1 MTKPPIDTTTPPA
14 SRDDH
19 FRIDDRQKTAVVISG
34 AGARGAYEA
43 GVLAE
48 VLPELFPEGL
58 GSTLL
63 LGTSAGA
70 INASLW
76 AARARR
82 GVGLRSVGDAVCE
95 IWEKADQ
102 SNVFAPVTLTIAQ
115 RVAERLNPFKRST
128 GFQGLLDT
136 APLFKFAQKVLD
148 VAQLARNLADGA
160 VGGVGVVATSCPLDG
175 GSGRSRLFYDG
186 GALIAPEADPTGSI
200 DYVHTPIRHEHV
212 LASAAI
218 PVAFPGVAIESPASH
233 AGYYVDGGV
242 RLNTPIKP
250 ALGFGAERIVVVSSH
265 ATSYPAPKSLPMERP
280 DIVDTAAQS
289 LHAVM
294 ADGMIEDLRAL
305 RRINDL
311 VRQAA
316 RHALTL
322 TKKGSAA
329 PYKDIAL
336 LEVSP
341 APGTLASLAADRIGQ
356 LRPLFDK
363 ESRALWLLHWALTGV
378 GDGAGNNELI
388 SYLLFDPD
396 YARAQIAAGR
406 ADGRAAVKRFRESAA
421 LPTGPNDGARAR

>member
-1 MTKPPIDTTTPPA
+1 MTANSLPNVTTPPA
-14 SRDDH
+14 SRDDRFQVGDCH
-19 FRIDDRQKTAVVISG
+19 DTAVVISG

-48 VLPELFPEGL
+48 VLPALFPDGL
-58 GSTLL
+58 SSTLL

-76 AARARR
+76 GARARR
-82 GVGLRSVGDAVCE
+82 GVDLRTVGESVCKV
-95 IWEKADQ
+95 WEEADQ
-102 SNVFAPVTLTIAQ
+102 SSVFAPVAQSIA
-115 RVAERLNPFKRST
+115 RHLFERLSPFKRST
-128 GFQGLLDT
+128 GFPALLDT
-136 APLFKFAQKVLD
+136 APLFDFAKEVLD
-148 VAQLARNLADGA
+148 VAQLAQNLEDGA

-175 GSGRSRLFYDG
+175 SSGRSRLFYDG
-186 GALIAPEADPTGSI
+186 KSLSAPEPDPTSSI
-200 DYVHTPIRHEHV
+200 DYVHTPIQHAHV

-218 PVAFPGVAIESPASH
+218 PVAFPGVAINTPPSH

-265 ATSYPAPKSLPMERP
+265 ATSYPAPKGLPMERP

-316 RHALTL
+316 QQNLIL
-322 TKKGSAA
+322 TKKKNAA
-329 PYKDIAL
+329 HYKDIAL

-341 APGTLASLAADRIGQ
+341 APGTLAGLAVDRIRQ
-356 LRPLFDK
+356 LRPLLDK
-363 ESRALWLLHWALTGV
+363 KSRTLWLMHWALTGV

-388 SYLLFDPD
+388 SYLLFDPA

-406 ADGRAAVKRFRESAA
+406 ADGLAAVKRYS
-421 LPTGPNDGARAR
+421 